1 MGRGGG
7 FPRPGCRQGCF
18 LPRLREDLPL
28 SSAGS
33 AAVLASLCLHT
44 PRPSPG
50 LCLCLNLPLS
60 GPSHVGR
67 RTTPNTS
74 PSRILSFLKAC
85 FQVRS
90 YPRCWTGEQGQTFG
104 DRSQPVTRVY
114 RHVGSVFV
122 LFPIK
127 PGDARACVLASL
139 LALNCRHCTVG
150 ADGASAPRFPRGA
163 RPHQPRPPA
172 FGNSAAFSSQE
183 AGCLAGAS
191 APPSVGAAGALLGP
205 LTQPGVF
212 IFN

>member
-1 MGRGGG
+1 MPAGLLPSKAQGRS
-7 FPRPGCRQGCF
+7 PALQRRVCCCPGV
-18 LPRLREDLPL
+18 PL
-28 SSAGS
+28 
-33 AAVLASLCLHT
+33 
-44 PRPSPG
+44 
-50 LCLCLNLPLS
+50 
-60 GPSHVGR
+60 PSHPSAFSRPVSVSE
-67 RTTPNTS
+67 S
-74 PSRILSFLKAC
+74 PSVGTQSCWSKDHPEHLTFTNSLLFIKAC

-114 RHVGSVFV
+114 RHMGSVFV